1 MRNPIQLQ
9 AALAGILASTLI
21 LTEPKR
27 ISRTKEPD
35 GITRLVDYATS
46 QVKLPQKLSEQDYI
60 RIEKAEAKRQRKAEK
75 RIAEK
80 FEV

>member
-9 AALAGILASTLI
+9 AALAGMLASTLI
-21 LTEPKR
+21 LTEPKK

-35 GITRLVDYATS
+35 AITRLVDYTTS
-46 QVKLPQKLSEQDYI
+46 QVKLPPKLSEQDHI

-80 FEV
+80 FEI